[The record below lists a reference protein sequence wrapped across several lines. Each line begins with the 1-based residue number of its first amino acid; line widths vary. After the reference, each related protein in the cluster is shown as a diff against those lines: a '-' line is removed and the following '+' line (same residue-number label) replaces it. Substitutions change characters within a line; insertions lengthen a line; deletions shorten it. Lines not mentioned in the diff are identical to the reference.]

1 MSLFTVDAQSVSQ
14 APEVGVQGAP
24 MGSPSHHASS
34 GRATSPH
41 VVIVGAGP
49 AGSSAAIL
57 LAQQGARVTLLE
69 RARFPRDKTCGDG
82 CTPRALW
89 MLERLGLGALPGDAG
104 APVDSVRAISPGGI
118 TWSALIPER
127 LFGGRSS
134 VVPREVLDERLVRR
148 AVQAGATL
156 REGVRVEGL
165 EREHDVLRVHC
176 RDGEPLRADVV
187 LGCDGS
193 PSVIRGALGA
203 PAFSEHEGA
212 FAVRAYYEDVR
223 LSHPRS
229 MGFFWEEALL
239 PAYGW
244 IFPLPG
250 GRANVGLGMRADQ
263 LAASGVRLPEL
274 LERFCASPHVA
285 AELAG
290 ARRVGRVKGHH
301 LPFGSSARHTTFD
314 RALLL
319 GDAAGFVN
327 PLTGEGIEFA
337 LESGAFAAEALAEA
351 FATGDLSARGLGGY
365 ARRWQTRFRTAF
377 RLNRRL
383 MWAFERPRLLDRI
396 FHLANRDERARD
408 ELIDVLSG
416 EATRLSWRFLA
427 AVAFGR

>member
-1 MSLFTVDAQSVSQ
+1 MGRPSL
-14 APEVGVQGAP
+14 
-24 MGSPSHHASS
+24 
-34 GRATSPH
+34 SPH
-41 VVIVGAGP
+41 IVIVGAGP
-49 AGSSAAIL
+49 AGSSAAIA
-57 LAQQGARVTLLE
+57 LARQGARVTLLE
-69 RARFPRDKTCGDG
+69 RSRFPRDKTCGDG

-89 MLERLGLGALPGDAG
+89 MLERLGLGALPGELG
-104 APVDSVRAISPGGI
+104 APVDSVRAISPGGVC
-118 TWSALIPER
+118 WNAVIPER
-127 LFGGRSS
+127 LFGGHAS
-134 VVPREVLDERLVRR
+134 VVTRQVLDEQLVRH

-165 EREHDVLRVHC
+165 ERTESGLRVRC
-176 RDGEPLRADVV
+176 REGEVLDADVV

-193 PSVIRGALGA
+193 PSVVRGALGA
-203 PAFSEHEGA
+203 PDFAPHEGA

-244 IFPLPG
+244 IFPLPD
-250 GRANVGLGMRADQ
+250 GRANVGLGMRADL
-263 LAASGVRLPEL
+263 LATCGTPLSEL
-274 LERFCASPHVA
+274 MERFCASPHVA
-285 AELAG
+285 RELAG

-301 LPFGSSARHTTFD
+301 LPFGSAARHTTFD

-337 LESGAFAAEALAEA
+337 LESGVFAAETLVEAFAA
-351 FATGDLSARGLGGY
+351 GDLSARGLGGY
-365 ARRWQTRFRTAF
+365 ARRWHERFRTAF

-383 MWAFERPRLLDRI
+383 MWAFSRPQLLDRI
-396 FHLANRDERARD
+396 FHTAVHNARASS

-416 EATRLSWRFLA
+416 EATRVSWRFLA
-427 AVAFGR
+427 AVALGR

>member
-1 MSLFTVDAQSVSQ
+1 M
-14 APEVGVQGAP
+14 
-24 MGSPSHHASS
+24 AS
-34 GRATSPH
+34 ALSPH
-41 VVIVGAGP
+41 IVIVGAGP

-57 LAQQGARVTLLE
+57 LAQRGARVTLLE

-89 MLERLGLGALPGDAG
+89 MLERLGLGALPDEVG
-104 APVDSVRAISPGGI
+104 APVDSVRAVSPGGL
-118 TWSALIPER
+118 TWNAVIPER
-127 LFGGRSS
+127 LFGGRAS

-148 AVQAGATL
+148 AVQVGATL
-156 REGVRVEGL
+156 REGVRVVGL
-165 EREHDVLRVHC
+165 ERARDALRVHC
-176 RDGEPLRADVV
+176 QTGEPLDADVV

-193 PSVIRGALGA
+193 PSVVRGALGA
-203 PAFSEHEGA
+203 PAFPEHEGA

-223 LSHPRS
+223 LTHPRS

-263 LAASGVRLPEL
+263 LAASGARLPEL

-285 AELAG
+285 RELTG

-301 LPFGSSARHTTFD
+301 LPYGSSAHQTTFD

-337 LESGAFAAEALAEA
+337 LESGAFAAETLVEA
-351 FATGDLSARGLGGY
+351 FATGDLSARGLHGY
-365 ARRWQTRFRTAF
+365 ARRWRARFRTAF

-383 MWAFERPRLLDRI
+383 MWAFERPRMLDRV
-396 FHLANRDERARD
+396 FRVANQETWAGD

-427 AVAFGR
+427 AVTFRG